1 MSRIAYNNIFLDPR
15 AATVQYTDVGGS
27 FSVAQPL
34 PNLSKMQ
41 LPTFAQFTGATAE
54 LDADAGASHSV
65 DVLAL
70 VGHTLTTGMQVEF
83 LDGATSLGT
92 VTVANYE
99 GLPQDAILIL
109 DSPVSLQTLT
119 VSITGGSIGVNYR
132 IGALWASPSF
142 EVVFENSDFDMGATS
157 LSLVSYA
164 QATGYTAERPSY
176 DAMKVTFPKLTK
188 AEAIGP
194 SWPNLQA
201 IFRTTGKH
209 KPVIFIPIEAELA
222 HSRYCLIEE
231 FNGPRVRSGLI
242 WTANAVAREQR

>member
-15 AATVQYTDVGGS
+15 ATTVVYTDVGAS
-27 FSVAQPL
+27 FDANQPL
-34 PNLSKMQ
+34 SNLSKMQ
-41 LPTFAQFTGATAE
+41 LPTFAQFTGATARFT
-54 LDADAGASHSV
+54 ANSGASYSV

-70 VGHTLTTGMQVEF
+70 VGHTLTTGMEVEF
-83 LDGATSLGT
+83 LNGMTSLGT

-99 GLPQDAILIL
+99 GFPQDVILIL
-109 DSPVSLQTLT
+109 DEPVNLQTLT
-119 VSITGGSIGVNYR
+119 VSITGGAIGTNYR

-157 LSLVSYA
+157 LSLTSYA

-176 DAMKVTFPKLTK
+176 DAMKVTFPSLKK
-188 AEAIGP
+188 SEAIGP
-194 SWPNLQA
+194 AWPNLQA
-201 IFRTTGKH
+201 IFRTSGKH
-209 KPVIFIPIEAELA
+209 KPVIFIPIEGELA

>member
-1 MSRIAYNNIFLDPR
+1 MSRIAYNNIFLDAR
-15 AATVQYTDVGGS
+15 ATTVQYTDAGGS
-27 FSVAQPL
+27 FSAAQPL
-34 PNLSKMQ
+34 SNLSKMQ
-41 LPTFAQFTGATAE
+41 LPVFAQFAGATAE

-70 VGHTLTTGMQVEF
+70 LGHTLADGMEVEF
-83 LDGATSLGT
+83 LNGATSLGT
-92 VTVANYE
+92 VKVANYE

-109 DSPVSLQTLT
+109 DETVNLQTLT
-119 VSITGGSIGVNYR
+119 VSITGGSIGTNYR

-142 EVVFENSDFDMGATS
+142 EIYFENSDFDTGTTS
-157 LSLVSYA
+157 LSLTSYA

-176 DAMKVTFPKLTK
+176 DAMKVTFPNLKK
-188 AEAIGP
+188 SEAIGP
-194 SWPNLQA
+194 AWPNLQA

-209 KPVIFIPIEAELA
+209 RPVIFIPIETELA